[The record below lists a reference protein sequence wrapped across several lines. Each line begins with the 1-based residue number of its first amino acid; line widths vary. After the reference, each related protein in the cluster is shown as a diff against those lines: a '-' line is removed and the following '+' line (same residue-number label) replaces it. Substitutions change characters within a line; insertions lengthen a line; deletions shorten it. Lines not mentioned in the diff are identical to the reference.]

1 MSFRF
6 PKKKYG
12 IIPFLYCQFCHP
24 FNPVKNESS
33 LMPIPMLAMPVK
45 GYAGA
50 AWKGYKGPFR
60 AKKSQHTVQYLLNS
74 LAMAILYMML
84 NFMASATQFATLRRA
99 ILHQIL
105 RPRPCMVHEN
115 QYFAF
120 KKKTFTCFINLANPN
135 RH

>member
-1 MSFRF
+1 
-6 PKKKYG
+6 
-12 IIPFLYCQFCHP
+12 
-24 FNPVKNESS
+24 
-33 LMPIPMLAMPVK
+33 MLAMPVK

-84 NFMASATQFATLRRA
+84 NFMASATQFGALRRA

-105 RPRPCMVHEN
+105 RPRPCMVHLSILRI
-115 QYFAF
+115 
-120 KKKTFTCFINLANPN
+120 KKKTQNIHMPEFGKP
-135 RH
+135 